1 MMNMMMNM
9 MNMMKG
15 HLYKAQPT
23 AGLGTRY
30 ISLSKDI
37 VNHSNV
43 QHEAK

>member
-1 MMNMMMNM
+1 MMNMMM
-9 MNMMKG
+9 MNMMKKG

-43 QHEAK
+43 QQGAK